1 MTKQERA
8 ERLSLDLP
16 RIYPD
21 AHCELDFKNPL
32 ELLVATILSA
42 QCTDVRVNMVTKVLF
57 KRCKSAADYADIPQE
72 ELEEIVRSTGFY
84 RNKAKSLR
92 GMGAALVERHAGK
105 VPSTMEELS
114 SIPGAG
120 RKTANVVLGNAFGLN
135 EGVVVDTHVGRLS
148 LRLGL
153 TTNSDPVKV
162 EQDLMKLIPREQW
175 TLFSHWLIWHGRRR
189 CKARNPDCE
198 GCELRSL
205 CPSADRPDR
214 FLKK

>member
-1 MTKQERA
+1 MTRTERA
-8 ERLSLDLP
+8 STLSTKLP
-16 RIYPD
+16 RIYPE

-42 QCTDVRVNMVTKVLF
+42 QCTDVRVNMVTKLLF
-57 KRCKSAADYADIPQE
+57 KRCRTAADYAEIPQE

-92 GMGAALVERHAGK
+92 GMGVALVKRHSGN

-114 SIPGAG
+114 ALPGAG
-120 RKTANVVLGNAFGLN
+120 RKTANVVLGNAFGIN

-148 LRLGL
+148 QRLGI

-162 EQDLMKLIPREQW
+162 EQDLMKLFPQEEW
-175 TLFSHWLIWHGRRR
+175 TLLSHWLIWHGRRR

-198 GCELRSL
+198 ACELRSL